1 MKKRRIWSFLMA
13 FFLLVTS
20 VQMPVQAETGTVGMT
35 GVTITDENRYEPQL
49 YQKPETIY
57 PVSKSRT
64 SNVREQQTL
73 EERILEGLKNF
84 EERIDVSG
92 YKIPNE
98 KPEASNRYF
107 QILNSH
113 PELFYVGNSV
123 SWSYSKTD
131 NMLVSYTP
139 QYLGAPDEIRQ
150 QQQEFEI
157 AADQAAAQVEP
168 SMTDL
173 QKALVVH
180 DYLVQLCEYDKERL
194 DTNTVPAVSHTAY
207 GALVNHIC
215 VCDGYGKA
223 FSYVMQSKLNVPC
236 VLVSSDSMNHAWN
249 MIQIDGNWYH
259 VDATWD
265 DPVWDRIGRVG
276 HDFFLLSDSAI
287 QDQDHRHSG
296 WVTDLKAESTEYDD
310 AYWSGVT
317 SGIYFHQ
324 GAWHYSM
331 YKDGKVNLVK
341 RSDLLNGEAETICA
355 ENAWTAGGSQYY
367 TSGFMYLSKVNGQLY
382 YNTNQAIKRLKEDAS
397 AETVLEPQLAAGQ
410 QIYGFTIRGNN
421 LCYVL
426 QESPGMSAKQQILE
440 HEFSELE
447 LPEITGIS
455 AEKTTAVYDGTAKE
469 ISLSGLQQADQVW
482 YAGED
487 GIFAK
492 EHPEIVDAG
501 TYTVLYRVERT
512 GYQVL
517 YGSAQLEI
525 EKAAPTYTIPV
536 GLTGFS
542 GSPLSSVGLRNG
554 FSWMDRN
561 VKMYQQG
568 THKFLARYTPS
579 DSKNYLTV
587 ADIEIEVTVACPYAS
602 SGHKYVSEIT
612 KEPTETEPGERTKT
626 CSMCGDVQIEVIPA
640 TNPGQQVP
648 EYTVPT
654 GLKGESG
661 KTLGSVELPAGFEWQ
676 TDPETK
682 LYQEGTYEYV
692 VTYTPEDTEK
702 YQIVTDIKVEVTVEC
717 PGHQYTSEVTKEP
730 TQTEAGERTKTC
742 SVCGDVQ
749 TEEIPKLDP
758 DKQKPAYTVP
768 TGLRGESGKT
778 LGSVELPA
786 GFEWQTDPGTKLYQ
800 EGTYEY
806 VVTYTPE
813 DTEKYQIVTDIKVE
827 VTVECPGH
835 QYTSE
840 VTKEP
845 TQTEAG
851 ERTKTCSVCGDVQT
865 EEIPKLDPDK
875 QKPTYTVPMGLRGE
889 SGKTLGS
896 VELPAGFEWQTD
908 PETKLYQEGTY
919 EYVVTYTPEDTEKYQ
934 IVTDIKVEVT
944 VECPGHQYTSEVT
957 KEPTQEEAGERTKT
971 CSVCGDVQTE
981 EIPKLPPIQLE
992 RPGKASGLKLKK
1004 YQAKS
1009 LSFTWKKGDASGYRL
1024 VFKQGNKKISTKY
1037 VIGNSCTFTK
1047 LKAATIYTV
1056 EVTPYYVVN
1065 RTKIY
1070 ASAAT
1075 KLQAAT
1081 APAAVKLS
1089 SAKQN
1094 GKTAVKLTWKKASGA
1109 NGYQI
1114 FMKSGKGSYKKIKTI
1129 TKGKTISFL
1138 KSKLKKGTSY
1148 QFRVRAYKEL
1158 KGKNYYGSYSKVKT
1172 VKIRK
1177 K

>member
-730 TQTEAGERTKTC
+730 TQ
-742 SVCGDVQ
+742 
-749 TEEIPKLDP
+749 
-758 DKQKPAYTVP
+758 
-768 TGLRGESGKT
+768 
-778 LGSVELPA
+778 
-786 GFEWQTDPGTKLYQ
+786 
-800 EGTYEY
+800 
-806 VVTYTPE
+806 
-813 DTEKYQIVTDIKVE
+813 
-827 VTVECPGH
+827 
-835 QYTSE
+835 
-840 VTKEP
+840 
-845 TQTEAG
+845 
-851 ERTKTCSVCGDVQT
+851 
-865 EEIPKLDPDK
+865 
-875 QKPTYTVPMGLRGE
+875 
-889 SGKTLGS
+889 
-896 VELPAGFEWQTD
+896 
-908 PETKLYQEGTY
+908 
-919 EYVVTYTPEDTEKYQ
+919 
-934 IVTDIKVEVT
+934 
-944 VECPGHQYTSEVT
+944 
-957 KEPTQEEAGERTKT
+957 EEAGERTKT

>member
-382 YNTNQAIKRLKEDAS
+382 YNTNQVIKRLKEDAS

-676 TDPETK
+676 TDP
-682 LYQEGTYEYV
+682 G
-692 VTYTPEDTEK
+692 
-702 YQIVTDIKVEVTVEC
+702 
-717 PGHQYTSEVTKEP
+717 
-730 TQTEAGERTKTC
+730 
-742 SVCGDVQ
+742 
-749 TEEIPKLDP
+749 
-758 DKQKPAYTVP
+758 
-768 TGLRGESGKT
+768 
-778 LGSVELPA
+778 
-786 GFEWQTDPGTKLYQ
+786 
-800 EGTYEY
+800 
-806 VVTYTPE
+806 
-813 DTEKYQIVTDIKVE
+813 
-827 VTVECPGH
+827 
-835 QYTSE
+835 
-840 VTKEP
+840 
-845 TQTEAG
+845 
-851 ERTKTCSVCGDVQT
+851 
-865 EEIPKLDPDK
+865 
-875 QKPTYTVPMGLRGE
+875 
-889 SGKTLGS
+889 
-896 VELPAGFEWQTD
+896 
-908 PETKLYQEGTY
+908 TKLYQEGTY